1 MSSDPLLKAAISHWG
16 ARFVANGVVLT
27 DFEDVTDSLTSYDD
41 WCRAWSERA
50 ALHEAI
56 GREALGD
63 EA

>member
-27 DFEDVTDSLTSYDD
+27 DFEDVTKSLTSYDG

-50 ALHEAI
+50 AHHEATRPR
-56 GREALGD
+56 GAGARA
-63 EA
+63 